1 MSHAIWS
8 WTTEEW
14 EACMATSMLQT
25 SDISNKLKIETY
37 QIDNVNQLPISE
49 NEENRMSLT
58 RMEANQYSIL

>member
-1 MSHAIWS
+1 
-8 WTTEEW
+8 
-14 EACMATSMLQT
+14 MATSMLQT